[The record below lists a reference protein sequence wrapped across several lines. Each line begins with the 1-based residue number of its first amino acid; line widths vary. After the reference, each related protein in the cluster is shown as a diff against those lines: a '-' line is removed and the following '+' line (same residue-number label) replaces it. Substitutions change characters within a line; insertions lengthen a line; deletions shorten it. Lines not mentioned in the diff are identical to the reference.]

1 MFPSLTRTMR
11 VATFAAVLIAAFVTL
26 PVTHDLHDSTDT
38 DCRICQLRHDT
49 TAVLSQSN
57 AFVEHLKLDTKLDN
71 KIVDL
76 LVFRHLPTAPSR
88 APPA

>member
-11 VATFAAVLIAAFVTL
+11 VATCAAVLIAAFVTL

-57 AFVEHLKLDTKLDN
+57 AFGNYLKSDAKLGN
-71 KIVDL
+71 EVVDL
-76 LVFRHLPTAPSR
+76 VVFRHLPTAPSR